1 MTGFLLVITDPQT
14 TDGGSGPT
22 GPDNP
27 GQPTRR
33 EREGDRRAHRRR
45 RRRIIAAVV
54 IALLAVPAWSLGRV
68 LMADNT
74 DSLGTRVVEWAR
86 DHHLNG
92 LVNSVERIWY
102 THHEPKRGGT
112 PKGGI
117 PPAPIAAVAKT
128 QPKVHARP
136 SRTLARIAPFV
147 ANPLPDE
154 GVWKA
159 AGRTVRG
166 GPAMFVTYL
175 RPDPI
180 HTSELVAVLHI
191 DMRFAR
197 VTLHPGEQEP
207 GGGGWS
213 QPPRVDATNYP
224 RLLAAFNSGF
234 RLGASK
240 GGYYEDGKTAG
251 RLQDG
256 AASFV
261 TYRDGHV
268 DIGIWG
274 RDVRMT
280 PDVVSVRQ
288 NLGLLVDGGT
298 LAPDLASNYRWGGTL
313 GNKVYVW
320 RSAACVDAN
329 HDLIYVG
336 GPGLNVPTLA
346 AVLQRAGCQRAM
358 ELDINSEWV
367 NAMLFSD
374 NGKGG
379 VAGWKLLQ
387 NMNRP
392 ADHYLVNG
400 TRDFFEID
408 GR

>member
-1 MTGFLLVITDPQT
+1 MDAAEQL
-14 TDGGSGPT
+14 
-22 GPDNP
+22 
-27 GQPTRR
+27 TRA
-33 EREGDRRAHRRR
+33 EREGTRRARRRR
-45 RRRIIAAVV
+45 RRRITAIVIVAA
-54 IALLAVPAWSLGRV
+54 LAIPAWSLGRV

-86 DHHLNG
+86 DHYLDG
-92 LVNSVERIWY
+92 LVNTIERIWY

-117 PPAPIAAVAKT
+117 PPAPIAAAIKAQT
-128 QPKVHARP
+128 KQAPARP
-136 SRTLARIAPFV
+136 VRHLARITPFV

-154 GVWKA
+154 GVWKP

-166 GPAMFVTYL
+166 GPAMYVTYL

-180 HTSELVAVLHI
+180 HTSELVGVLHI
-191 DMRFAR
+191 DMRYAR
-197 VTLHPGEQEP
+197 ATLHPGEQEP

-213 QPPRVDATNYP
+213 QPPRVDASNYP
-224 RLLAAFNSGF
+224 RVLAAFNSGF
-234 RLGASK
+234 RLGASH
-240 GGYYEDGKTAG
+240 GGYYEDGKTAAH
-251 RLQDG
+251 LQDG

-261 TYRDGHV
+261 VYRDGHV
-268 DIGIWG
+268 DIGMWG
-274 RDVRMT
+274 RDVQMT

-288 NLGLLVDGGT
+288 NLGLMVDNGA
-298 LAPDLASNYRWGGTL
+298 LAPDLGSNYQWGGTL

-374 NGKGG
+374 NGQGG

-400 TRDFFEID
+400 TRDFYEID
-408 GR
+408 AR